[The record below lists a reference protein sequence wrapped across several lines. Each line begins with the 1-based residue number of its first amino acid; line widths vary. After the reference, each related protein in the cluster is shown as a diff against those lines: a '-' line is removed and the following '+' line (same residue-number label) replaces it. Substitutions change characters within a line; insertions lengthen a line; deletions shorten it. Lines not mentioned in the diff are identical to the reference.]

1 MLTATPYGHIEGG
14 MGQLALETLAKVMPI
29 YERMFDIPYGLPK
42 LDMLACDAFDAGAM
56 ENWGLIFGRAMN
68 LLHHPIT
75 SGLSAKF
82 KIVTTVA
89 HEAAHQ
95 WFGNAVT
102 PAWWDNLWLN

>member
-1 MLTATPYGHIEGG
+1 
-14 MGQLALETLAKVMPI
+14 
-29 YERMFDIPYGLPK
+29 
-42 LDMLACDAFDAGAM
+42 M

-89 HEAAHQ
+89 HEAAYVRSPLNFNYDFFADHSCLKRHQ

-102 PAWWDNLWLN
+102 PAWWDNLWLVRLPPPSNLSNC